1 MGVVIGDILPLA
13 LGIAI
18 GPLPVIAVI
27 LLLTGERGR
36 SKGLAYLVGWLVGL
50 LLLMMSIFLLVH
62 RQDFSRGS
70 SPSLLVSWLTLLAG
84 IGLLLAAY
92 YIWRRRPASDVRP
105 ELPGWLKTIHQIRP
119 LVALA
124 VGFFLGLVSL
134 KNLVFATAAA
144 SQIGQAHLAVTQALL
159 VILIF
164 IVIASLGVASPVY
177 VSFAKGKQAEAILA
191 NWEQWLSLNNT
202 TILCVLCLIIG
213 ADLLGDG
220 LGALF

>member
-1 MGVVIGDILPLA
+1 
-13 LGIAI
+13 
-18 GPLPVIAVI
+18 
-27 LLLTGERGR
+27 
-36 SKGLAYLVGWLVGL
+36 
-50 LLLMMSIFLLVH
+50 
-62 RQDFSRGS
+62 
-70 SPSLLVSWLTLLAG
+70 LLAG

-220 LGALF
+220 LGAVF

>member
-1 MGVVIGDILPLA
+1 MGIVIGDILPLA

-50 LLLMMSIFLLVH
+50 SLLMMSVFWLVH
-62 RQDFSRGS
+62 GQDFSHGS
-70 SPSLLVSWLTLLAG
+70 SPSLIVSWLTLLAG
-84 IGLLLAAY
+84 IGLLISAY
-92 YIWRRRPASDVRP
+92 YIWRRRPAPDVKS

-119 LVALA
+119 LVALG
-124 VGFFLGLVSL
+124 VGFFLGLVSF
-134 KNLVFATAAA
+134 KNLVFASAAA
-144 SQIGQAHLAVTQALL
+144 TQIGQAHLAVTQAILAIL
-159 VILIF
+159 VFTI
-164 IVIASLGVASPVY
+164 IASLGVASPVY
-177 VSFAKGKQAEAILA
+177 VSFAKGEQADAILA
-191 NWEQWLSLNNT
+191 NWEQWLSLNNA
-202 TILCVLCLIIG
+202 TILSILCLIIG